1 MAEFDTESTQAFQSR
16 IIERVREM
24 ERVLDREVIVY
35 YQADQVDDAADAREN
50 LRGLHK
56 YLKDAYQSLDRMLDE
71 IEKRPEF
78 K

>member
-1 MAEFDTESTQAFQSR
+1 MAEFDKESTQAFQSR